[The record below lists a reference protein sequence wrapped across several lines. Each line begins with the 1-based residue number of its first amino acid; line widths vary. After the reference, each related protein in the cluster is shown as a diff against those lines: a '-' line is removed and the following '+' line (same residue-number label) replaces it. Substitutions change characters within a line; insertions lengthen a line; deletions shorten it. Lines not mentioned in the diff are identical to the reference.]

1 MLLVVDSNLVDSET
15 GEIVAEDIIEVIE
28 VEEL

>member
-1 MLLVVDSNLVDSET
+1 MLLIVGSNLVDSDT
-15 GEIVAEDIIEVIE
+15 GEIVAEDVIEVIE

>member
-1 MLLVVDSNLVDSET
+1 MLLIVDSNLVDSET
-15 GEIVAEDIIEVIE
+15 GEIVAEDVIEVIE